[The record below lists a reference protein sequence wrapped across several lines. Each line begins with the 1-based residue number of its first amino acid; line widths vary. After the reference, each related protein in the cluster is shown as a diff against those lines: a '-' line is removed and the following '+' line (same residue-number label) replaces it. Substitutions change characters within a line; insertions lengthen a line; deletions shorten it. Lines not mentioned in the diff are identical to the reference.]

1 MMGSPLFPLHVA
13 PRRKGIGGYHKRKAH
28 IKPLRIRHSNLEVIK
43 LAHESVYFNVS
54 KDVGLHDTS
63 LLKRALDSLPGV
75 NSVSIDK
82 GSGRIAVDYDDTGV
96 TRNEI
101 QEKIEILG
109 YPIK

>member
-1 MMGSPLFPLHVA
+1 MTQNFST
-13 PRRKGIGGYHKRKAH
+13 H
-28 IKPLRIRHSNLEVIK
+28 INHPWIRHSNPEVIK
-43 LAHESVYFNVS
+43 VAHESVYFNVS

-75 NSVSIDK
+75 TSVSIDK

-101 QEKIEILG
+101 QKKIEILG